1 MSPYNWLNC
10 TKVVFALYVCI
21 KNYCSKEL
29 NDYIHWT
36 KLNNQISGIIR
47 TLRNCILYSSYYDLK
62 KCTISFS
69 THSLTYQLR
78 KVLLNLIKFNS
89 WCWHIVKLLVN
100 TSHVPSW
107 TPKTQS
113 GGSWTWASKPHK
125 AKNLS
130 KTKQAT
136 KQSTQVKSIPLNFDG
151 GLWFGSKARNLAKQ
165 SRARK

>member
-1 MSPYNWLNC
+1 MLSLSWWWGMSPYNWLNC

-89 WCWHIVKLLVN
+89 WCWHIVKLLVKFS
-100 TSHVPSW
+100 T
-107 TPKTQS
+107 
-113 GGSWTWASKPHK
+113 HK
-125 AKNLS
+125 LNKDLKACHLISELS
-130 KTKQAT
+130 EL
-136 KQSTQVKSIPLNFDG
+136 VN
-151 GLWFGSKARNLAKQ
+151 
-165 SRARK
+165 SRIE